1 VRRRRALVPS
11 STGFTLSKR
20 AMVLHDAWFSKSKR
34 AMVSFVSGEPFADPV
49 LGLRF
54 TRVAGFNVEDPLQVG
69 VALDSCVDLPPSCR
83 KFMKERRV
91 PGQEYGVLVGTA
103 ALLGAEFA
111 GLRTWLT
118 DRRIRS
124 VLILN
129 PIGEAALTTNLGT
142 WAANVSVMALLVL
155 LCVAALVVWGS
166 AC

>member
-1 VRRRRALVPS
+1 
-11 STGFTLSKR
+11 
-20 AMVLHDAWFSKSKR
+20 
-34 AMVSFVSGEPFADPV
+34 MVSFVSGEPFADPV

-54 TRVAGFNVEDPLQVG
+54 MRVAGFNVEDPLQVG
-69 VALDSCVDLPPSCR
+69 VALDSCVDLPAPVR
-83 KFMKERRV
+83 GYMKKQRM
-91 PGQEYGVLVGTA
+91 PGLEYGVSVDTA
-103 ALLGAEFA
+103 ALLGEEFA

-155 LCVAALVVWGS
+155 YS
-166 AC
+166 